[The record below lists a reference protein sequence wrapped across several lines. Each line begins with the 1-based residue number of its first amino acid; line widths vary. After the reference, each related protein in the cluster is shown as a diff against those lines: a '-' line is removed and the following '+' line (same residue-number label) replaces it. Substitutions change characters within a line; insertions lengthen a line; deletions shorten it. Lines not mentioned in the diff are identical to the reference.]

1 MLPSSLSS
9 LVFASVVV
17 ASALALAFLVL
28 GIGTLSS
35 SSAYSLRR
43 VLILFTAALWQAAYV
58 PFLLVPTTPS
68 PLDTLLDD
76 LPRHMHETVCR
87 AYVVWISPTNVSLMR
102 ACTTF
107 RPRQTDTDDIEMCC
121 ALYLTS
127 MCVFVSMDAGPF
139 LQRVASSGPS
149 FSSS

>member
-9 LVFASVVV
+9 VVFASVV
-17 ASALALAFLVL
+17 AATALALAFLVL

-43 VLILFTAALWQAAYV
+43 VLILFTAALWLAAYV
-58 PFLLVPTTPS
+58 PSLLVPTTPS

-87 AYVVWISPTNVSLMR
+87 AYVVVLDF
-102 ACTTF
+102 AHA
-107 RPRQTDTDDIEMCC
+107 D
-121 ALYLTS
+121 
-127 MCVFVSMDAGPF
+127 
-139 LQRVASSGPS
+139 
-149 FSSS
+149 